1 MTGPTGELRRRVLAG
16 ETLVGAFASLGSAPA
31 AEVLGR
37 SGLDWVIVD
46 LEHGFGT
53 ETDLLAS
60 LHALEATGT
69 AALVRPQSA
78 ERLRIG
84 RALDLGAEG
93 LMIPRLETEAEV
105 EEALTWLRFPP
116 AGVRGVAAGSRG
128 AGLGSVAHA
137 DIAGYNDAI
146 LGVFQVESPLA
157 VQNAAA
163 IAALEGV
170 DVLFV
175 GPADLSHSLGIPGR
189 VDEPVFRDALATVV
203 AACDGAG
210 KAAGILLWSVAD
222 LPAYLERGFRFVGL
236 GSDIGWLAEGARAA
250 VAAARPRG

>member
-1 MTGPTGELRRRVLAG
+1 MTGPTGKLRRRVLAG

-93 LMIPRLETEAEV
+93 LMIPRLETAAEV
-105 EEALTWLRFPP
+105 EEAL
-116 AGVRGVAAGSRG
+116 
-128 AGLGSVAHA
+128 
-137 DIAGYNDAI
+137 
-146 LGVFQVESPLA
+146 
-157 VQNAAA
+157 
-163 IAALEGV
+163 
-170 DVLFV
+170 
-175 GPADLSHSLGIPGR
+175 
-189 VDEPVFRDALATVV
+189 
-203 AACDGAG
+203 
-210 KAAGILLWSVAD
+210 
-222 LPAYLERGFRFVGL
+222 
-236 GSDIGWLAEGARAA
+236 
-250 VAAARPRG
+250 